1 MSNQLSHKEIIEK
14 TSEIVRWYRQE
25 HGLKNRPLSFARF
38 ADELS
43 QFGQKVSYQTIKN
56 WEDGVHAPDGMFLVK
71 VVCKAPRTVWQH
83 TFASEV
89 LAIYMSTTNPD

>member
-56 WEDGVHAPDGMFLVK
+56 WEDGVHAPEAIFIIKLANR
-71 VVCKAPRTVWQH
+71 APPHTWQH
-83 TFASEV
+83 AFAQEI
-89 LAIYMSTTNPD
+89 LALYTA